1 MTIKA
6 NRRNIMPPAPVL
18 HLRFGMARFRGGTVM
33 SGLPYDRCRTKA
45 QIVVYLTRAD
55 A

>member
-1 MTIKA
+1 
-6 NRRNIMPPAPVL
+6 
-18 HLRFGMARFRGGTVM
+18 VM

-45 QIVVYLTRAD
+45 QIVVYLTPAD